1 MNSRIVR
8 SDCSLPAGRLWKAGL
23 VDESLWRQMEQMRL
37 KMVTVPPKFKT
48 SGMSPRM
55 FICAAKNAKNPSRSS
70 LASMSPPSSAKWP
83 QKTMSLVR
91 FTLKETLREKKGC
104 WKAWTKRNV
113 YIVYTS
119 FPQVTSYQFINT
131 YIHIFCTYV
140 TCPDVN
146 KHLFNTTTIQ
156 YITTLTGIH
165 NGCTLH
171 RVTGTPYVALFDA
184 FTHLS
189 GYPVDRKGH
198 WDVGF

>member
-37 KMVTVPPKFKT
+37 KMVTVPPKQAE
-48 SGMSPRM
+48 
-55 FICAAKNAKNPSRSS
+55 C
-70 LASMSPPSSAKWP
+70 PPGCSSA
-83 QKTMSLVR
+83 QLKTLQVLTGINVTSILSEMTPKNHEFGHVHLERNTKGEERLLKSLN
-91 FTLKETLREKKGC
+91 EKKC
-104 WKAWTKRNV
+104 
-113 YIVYTS
+113 IHLYTC

-156 YITTLTGIH
+156 YITTLTGI
-165 NGCTLH
+165 NNRCTLH